1 MRINSLNI
9 SQNYHALRTYNVKS
23 VQYGTE
29 TLPFIGS
36 KIWFL
41 VPSNV
46 KNSDK
51 LQIFWKPDTCPA
63 LKTLNI

>member
-9 SQNYHALRTYNVKS
+9 SLNDHALRTYNVKS

-29 TLPFIGS
+29 TLSFIGS

-46 KNSDK
+46 KIPTSYRYFGS
-51 LQIFWKPDTCPA
+51 QILVQP
-63 LKTLNI
+63 

>member
-9 SQNYHALRTYNVKS
+9 SLNDHALRTYNVKS
-23 VQYGTE
+23 VKYGTE
-29 TLPFIGS
+29 TLSFIGS

-46 KNSDK
+46 KIPTSYRYFGS
-51 LQIFWKPDTCPA
+51 QILVQP
-63 LKTLNI
+63 